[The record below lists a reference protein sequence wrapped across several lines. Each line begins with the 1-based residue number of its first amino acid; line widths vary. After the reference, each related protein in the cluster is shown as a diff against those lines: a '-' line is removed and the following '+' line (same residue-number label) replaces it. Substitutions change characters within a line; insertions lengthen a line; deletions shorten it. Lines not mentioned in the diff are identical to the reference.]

1 MSRIDDLLATHCPN
15 GVKCKSV
22 GSAFAVVATARG
34 VPRTDYAKGSAIP
47 VVDQGQSAITGFTDD
62 LSLAVPLG
70 EYVVFGDHTRAVKWV
85 DFQFAP
91 GADGTKV
98 LQARGDLL
106 PKFGFYALDR
116 LDIPSRGYNRH
127 WTILRDL
134 RIPVPPLEVQREI
147 VRILDQFSQLEAE
160 LEAELEARRRQ
171 YRHYRDQLLNSS
183 GPDYGRWA
191 PMSEVGTLIRGR
203 RFTRADVVERGIPSI
218 HYGEIYTRYGVV
230 ARQAF
235 TRVREDLRTRLRFAE
250 PGDVVIAAVGE
261 TVEDVGKAVAW
272 LGDGPVAIHDD
283 TFLFRSDLEP
293 TFVSH
298 FMQSSSFN
306 RQKEQYVARAKIKRL
321 SADGL
326 GRILIPVLPR
336 EEQERV
342 VDLLDRFESLVGD
355 LSDGLPAELAA
366 RRKQYEHYRDRLLTF
381 TEASA

>member
-1 MSRIDDLLATHCPN
+1 
-15 GVKCKSV
+15 
-22 GSAFAVVATARG
+22 
-34 VPRTDYAKGSAIP
+34 
-47 VVDQGQSAITGFTDD
+47 
-62 LSLAVPLG
+62 
-70 EYVVFGDHTRAVKWV
+70 
-85 DFQFAP
+85 
-91 GADGTKV
+91 
-98 LQARGDLL
+98 
-106 PKFGFYALDR
+106 
-116 LDIPSRGYNRH
+116 
-127 WTILRDL
+127 
-134 RIPVPPLEVQREI
+134 
-147 VRILDQFSQLEAE
+147 
-160 LEAELEARRRQ
+160 
-171 YRHYRDQLLNSS
+171 
-183 GPDYGRWA
+183 
-191 PMSEVGTLIRGR
+191 MSEVGTLIRGR

-230 ARQAF
+230 ARHAF

-283 TFLFRSDLEP
+283 TFLFRSDLESR
-293 TFVSH
+293 FVSH

-342 VDLLDRFESLVGD
+342 VDLLDRFESLVSD

-366 RRKQYEHYRDRLLTF
+366 RREQYGHYRDRLLTF